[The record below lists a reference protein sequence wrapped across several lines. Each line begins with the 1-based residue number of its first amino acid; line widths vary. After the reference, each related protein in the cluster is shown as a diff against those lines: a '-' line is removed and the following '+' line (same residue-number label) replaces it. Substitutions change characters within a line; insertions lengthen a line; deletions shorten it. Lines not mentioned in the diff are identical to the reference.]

1 MDRSVAFL
9 ADSEIC
15 LKNHNEFKELSKMA
29 SPRGVENRNYLF
41 DLKELSRIQS
51 V

>member
-1 MDRSVAFL
+1 MDKSVAFL
-9 ADSEIC
+9 ADSVNC
-15 LKNHNEFKELSKMA
+15 PNNHKEFKELSKMA